1 MPRKYFKLAA
11 TVGLSLSVI
20 GCGNTLERIA
30 RVGQEPSMS
39 PIENPKASELYQ
51 PVSLP
56 MPEPMSDLRQ
66 PASLWRQGSRAFF
79 KDQRAGRVGDIL
91 TVVIEIDDEAELDNS
106 TSRARSADES
116 AGLDNLLGYESR
128 INNIFDGDAIPT
140 DLVNADSDS
149 TSTGTGSTAR
159 EEEIDLRMAAV
170 ITQIMP
176 NGNLVIQ
183 GSQQVPASPTAAK
196 APSATSSSRATAS
209 RCSTSCSPSK
219 DHAIHRVP
227 SFLTATQPP
236 LRKQRGTF
244 CCTARGSVYPSVMV
258 VPGTTI
264 HEFVCARRALPIE
277 TRGWSCQ
284 VRP

>member
-1 MPRKYFKLAA
+1 MSRSYLRLAA
-11 TVGLSLSVI
+11 TIGLSLTVV

-30 RVGQEPSMS
+30 RVGEEPALS

-56 MPEPMSDLRQ
+56 MPEPLDDVRQ

-106 TSRARSADES
+106 TARSRSADES

-128 INNIFDGDAIPT
+128 IPDMFDNNALPG
-140 DLVNADSDS
+140 DLVNADSNS
-149 TSTGTGSTAR
+149 ASTGSGSTAR

-170 ITQIMP
+170 ITQILP

-183 GSQQVPASPTAAK
+183 GSQQVRVNYELRELSVKGVIRPEDI
-196 APSATSSSRATAS
+196 TSLNEVAYDKIAEARISYGGKGTIS
-209 RCSTSCSPSK
+209 
-219 DHAIHRVP
+219 D
-227 SFLTATQPP
+227 LQQP
-236 LRKQRGTF
+236 RYGQ
-244 CCTARGSVYPSVMV
+244 
-258 VPGTTI
+258 
-264 HEFVCARRALPIE
+264 
-277 TRGWSCQ
+277 Q
-284 VRP
+284 VFDILFPF

>member
-1 MPRKYFKLAA
+1 MSRKHLKIAA

-30 RVGQEPSMS
+30 RVGSEP
-39 PIENPKASELYQ
+39 PLAEIENPTASELYQ

-56 MPEPMSDLRQ
+56 MPDPLTDSRQ

-91 TVVIEIDDEAELDNS
+91 TVVIQIDDQADLDNS
-106 TSRARSADES
+106 TSRTRSADES

-149 TSTGTGSTAR
+149 TSTGTGSTTR

-170 ITQIMP
+170 VTQIMP

-183 GSQQVPASPTAAK
+183 GSQQVRVNYELRELAVKGVIRPEDI
-196 APSATSSSRATAS
+196 TSLNE
-209 RCSTSCSPSK
+209 
-219 DHAIHRVP
+219 VP
-227 SFLTATQPP
+227 YDKIAEARISYGGEGTISDLQQP
-236 LRKQRGTF
+236 RYGQ
-244 CCTARGSVYPSVMV
+244 
-258 VPGTTI
+258 
-264 HEFVCARRALPIE
+264 
-277 TRGWSCQ
+277 Q
-284 VRP
+284 VFDILFPF

>member
-1 MPRKYFKLAA
+1 MSRKPLPHRLKLAA
-11 TVGLSLSVI
+11 AIGLSLGLA

-30 RVGQEPSMS
+30 RAGQEPPLS
-39 PIENPKASELYQ
+39 PIENPTALDLYK
-51 PVSLP
+51 PISLP
-56 MPEPMSDLRQ
+56 MPDPLSDLRQ

-106 TSRARSADES
+106 TSRSRSADES

-128 INNIFDGDAIPT
+128 INNIFDGDAIPG

-149 TSTGTGSTAR
+149 DSTGTGSTQR

-183 GSQQVPASPTAAK
+183 GSQQVRVNYELRDLSVKGVIRPEDI
-196 APSATSSSRATAS
+196 TSLNE
-209 RCSTSCSPSK
+209 
-219 DHAIHRVP
+219 VP
-227 SFLTATQPP
+227 YDKIAEARIAYGGEGTISDLQQP
-236 LRKQRGTF
+236 RYGQ
-244 CCTARGSVYPSVMV
+244 
-258 VPGTTI
+258 
-264 HEFVCARRALPIE
+264 
-277 TRGWSCQ
+277 Q
-284 VRP
+284 VFDILFPF

>member
-1 MPRKYFKLAA
+1 MTRNYLKLAA

-30 RVGQEPSMS
+30 RVGKEPPMS
-39 PIENPKASELYQ
+39 EIENPTASELYK

-56 MPEPMSDLRQ
+56 MPDPMTDSRQ

-91 TVVIEIDDEAELDNS
+91 TVVIQIDDQADLDNS
-106 TSRARSADES
+106 TSRTRSADES

-128 INNIFDGDAIPT
+128 INNIFDGDALPT

-149 TSTGTGSTAR
+149 TSTGTGSTTR

-170 ITQIMP
+170 VTQIMP

-183 GSQQVPASPTAAK
+183 GSQQVRVNYELRELAVKGVIRPEDI
-196 APSATSSSRATAS
+196 TSLNE
-209 RCSTSCSPSK
+209 
-219 DHAIHRVP
+219 VP
-227 SFLTATQPP
+227 YDKIAEARISYGGEGTISDLQQP
-236 LRKQRGTF
+236 RYGQ
-244 CCTARGSVYPSVMV
+244 
-258 VPGTTI
+258 
-264 HEFVCARRALPIE
+264 
-277 TRGWSCQ
+277 Q
-284 VRP
+284 VFDILFPF

>member
-1 MPRKYFKLAA
+1 MPRKPTSKYIKAAA

-79 KDQRAGRVGDIL
+79 KDQRASRVGDIL
-91 TVVIEIDDEAELDNS
+91 TVVIEIDDEATLDNTTTRS
-106 TSRARSADES
+106 RSADES

-128 INNIFDGDAIPT
+128 INNIFDDDAIPSE
-140 DLVNADSDS
+140 LVNADSDS
-149 TSTGTGSTAR
+149 STTGDGSVER

-170 ITQIMP
+170 VTQVLP
-176 NGNLVIQ
+176 NGNLVLQ
-183 GSQQVPASPTAAK
+183 GTQQVRVNYEKRNLSVQGVIRPEDI
-196 APSATSSSRATAS
+196 TSLNE
-209 RCSTSCSPSK
+209 
-219 DHAIHRVP
+219 VP
-227 SFLTATQPP
+227 YDKMAEARIAYGGEGVISDIQQPRYGQQIYDILFP
-236 LRKQRGTF
+236 F
-244 CCTARGSVYPSVMV
+244 
-258 VPGTTI
+258 
-264 HEFVCARRALPIE
+264 
-277 TRGWSCQ
+277 
-284 VRP
+284 